1 MTLRPLT
8 SDLRL
13 PMPPS
18 ALLLI
23 YGVLIVLAS
32 LAGGWVPLYFR
43 LTHAWMQVAISCVA
57 GVMLGVGILH
67 LLPHAAFELGSLDTT
82 VGWVLLGL
90 MTMFFVERFFC
101 FHHHEAPADDQ
112 SAEGD
117 HLAGEHLPG
126 GHADHHRH
134 GSEYQQHAH
143 ELSWTG
149 AATGL
154 ALHSL
159 MDGVALAA
167 SIEIEGSME
176 HRAYLV
182 GVATFLGIALHK
194 PFDSMTIGTLM
205 AAGGWARRHRH
216 LVNLLF
222 ALMIPLGA
230 LLFHLGIRQLG
241 DSGAIVGRA
250 LAFSAGTFLC
260 ISLSDL
266 LPELQFHQHDRIK
279 LSVALLLGLATAWA
293 LGIVEGAG
301 HGRSQ
306 VVPSHGHHQ
315 HE

>member
-1 MTLRPLT
+1 
-8 SDLRL
+8 
-13 PMPPS
+13 MPPTV
-18 ALLLI
+18 LLLA
-23 YGVLIVLAS
+23 YSVLIVLAS
-32 LAGGWVPLYFR
+32 LSGGWVPLYFR
-43 LTHAWMQVAISCVA
+43 LTHARMQVAISCVA

-82 VGWVLLGL
+82 VGWVLVGL

-101 FHHHEAPADDQ
+101 FHHHEAPDD
-112 SAEGD
+112 SAPAACD
-117 HLAGEHLPG
+117 HPPDAH
-126 GHADHHRH
+126 GHQHAHGH
-134 GSEYQQHAH
+134 GSEYQEQHTH

-167 SIEIEGSME
+167 SIEIEGSAE

-194 PFDSMTIGTLM
+194 PFDAMAIGTLM

-230 LLFHLGIRQLG
+230 LMFHLGIRHFG
-241 DSGAIVGRA
+241 DTGAIVGRA

-279 LSVALLLGLATAWA
+279 LSVALLLGLATAWG

-301 HGRSQ
+301 HGR
-306 VVPSHGHHQ
+306 VTTPVTPSHEHHQ